1 MIAEASLSPDKV
13 LQDGYRY
20 RQYVNQSLLPR
31 QVFVPSVLEDDLD
44 SFTYSLQS
52 FDEQQWPGVEAQ
64 LFLT

>member
-20 RQYVNQSLLPR
+20 HQYMNQSLSPR

-44 SFTYSLQS
+44 SFTYSL
-52 FDEQQWPGVEAQ
+52 
-64 LFLT
+64 